1 MKILYILLAG
11 LCLCACEKTKIEDVI
26 REVEPEQPSSIH
38 YYYSYKAGEVINA
51 EKLGYASG
59 EFMPGCTYIYG
70 DTLFIANTQSGH
82 FSVDLYSLAA
92 HRKIGSVSTWVYKD
106 ATQTFGNYVEAIS
119 VANDRL
125 YLANIGSC
133 IDVFDVHTLK
143 FITRIGNRNW
153 GHGNAQLFHTHAMA
167 IVNDY
172 IIVRMKD
179 GLQVTLQSDVSA
191 EKYQNINY
199 YSRGSLDG
207 FDVNNGFYPHQMAV
221 DTTGLVFLADY
232 GQYGNRKYR

>member
-1 MKILYILLAG
+1 MTVGGELAKPGDAIIVTGDIGRHGCTILLEREDFGIDADVTSD
-11 LCLCACEKTKIEDVI
+11 CAPLWKTV
-26 REVEPEQPSSIH
+26 
-38 YYYSYKAGEVINA
+38 
-51 EKLGYASG
+51 
-59 EFMPGCTYIYG
+59 
-70 DTLFIANTQSGH
+70 
-82 FSVDLYSLAA
+82 
-92 HRKIGSVSTWVYKD
+92 
-106 ATQTFGNYVEAIS
+106 
-119 VANDRL
+119 L

-191 EKYQNINY
+191 EKIQ
-199 YSRGSLDG
+199 
-207 FDVNNGFYPHQMAV
+207 
-221 DTTGLVFLADY
+221 
-232 GQYGNRKYR
+232 